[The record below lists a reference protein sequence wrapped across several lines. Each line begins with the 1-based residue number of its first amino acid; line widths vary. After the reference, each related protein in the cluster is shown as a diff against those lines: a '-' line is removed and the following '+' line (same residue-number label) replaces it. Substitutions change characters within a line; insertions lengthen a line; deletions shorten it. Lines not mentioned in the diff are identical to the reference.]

1 MKIGLFIN
9 STIKN
14 VGNCGIETGSLS
26 VSTVILFK
34 ALGYRASYDVQV
46 DLICSHTAIVLQI
59 FNVSNQ
65 PSLLTACFKPI
76 ERGSVLKV
84 SMTVRSRV

>member
-26 VSTVILFK
+26 VSTVILSK
-34 ALGYRASYDVQV
+34 ALDYRASYDVQN
-46 DLICSHTAIVLQI
+46 DLIC
-59 FNVSNQ
+59 
-65 PSLLTACFKPI
+65 
-76 ERGSVLKV
+76 
-84 SMTVRSRV
+84 